1 LIEVWTDSR
10 SARVES
16 VSIILL
22 ESLEG
27 REGREGKG
35 FCSSGFEGRHRGNS
49 DDLDG
54 DSSYFSVTESVVR
67 GVVES

>member
-1 LIEVWTDSR
+1 MTEVWTDSR

-27 REGREGKG
+27 RERREGKG
-35 FCSSGFEGRHRGNS
+35 FCSSGFEERHRGNS
-49 DDLDG
+49 EDLEG
-54 DSSYFSVTESVVR
+54 GSSYLSVTESVVR
-67 GVVES
+67 GVAES